1 MPAPVK
7 RSVTIAGH
15 RTSISLEPEF
25 WQALK
30 EIADT
35 TGRPVAAVIAE
46 IDSARGGEGLST
58 AARLHVLR
66 FYRER
71 AARATPTP

>member
-15 RTSISLEPEF
+15 RTSFSLEPEF

-30 EIADT
+30 EIACAT
-35 TGRPVAAVIAE
+35 ERSVAAVIAE
-46 IDSARGGEGLST
+46 IDSARGDEGLST

-66 FYRER
+66 YYRER
-71 AARATPTP
+71 AARVTPTP

>member
-15 RTSISLEPEF
+15 RTSFSLEPEF

-30 EIADT
+30 EIACATD
-35 TGRPVAAVIAE
+35 RPVAAIVA
-46 IDSARGGEGLST
+46 DLDAARGDEGLST
-58 AARLHVLR
+58 AVRLFVLS
-66 FYRER
+66 YYKER
-71 AARATPTP
+71 AACATPT